1 MSSDAN
7 PDPGFSNLPRPI
19 AKQPR
24 NWSSRFIW
32 IIPILAL
39 LVGIG
44 LGVKVILERGSTI
57 TISFKSGDGLE
68 AGKTFVKYKDV
79 VIGVVKTVD
88 LSEDHKEV
96 IATVQ
101 IDRKATDFLRED
113 TRFWIVKPR
122 ITASGVSGLGALFS
136 GSYIAADL
144 GRSTESR
151 DHFAALE
158 IPPILTQ
165 DTPGRKF
172 ILRAPNLGSHDIGTP
187 VYFRQLTVGEVVAYE
202 LDKDGKG
209 VSIEVF
215 IHAPYDRFVT
225 NDTRFWN
232 ASGIDVSIGAGGINV
247 QTESLIS
254 VLAGGIAFE
263 GAPPSYDAANNLTET
278 TTPQEATTDTP
289 FQLFPTK
296 ELAMK
301 HPDARVERYVIN
313 FKQSVRGLSV
323 GAPVEFRGVIIG
335 EVLSVSTLIDPKD
348 FTIVQPVVMNMYPDR
363 LHLRTQA
370 NGTPFPAPK
379 NDEERFKRFQGMID
393 RGLRAQ
399 LRSGNILTGQQYVAI
414 DFFPDAPKYV
424 LDTKKKPLELPSI
437 PGGFDEIEK
446 SVTSIVKNTDKLIKK
461 LDEETVPGINKL
473 VASDSPLQMDM
484 RDTLRELTKAAS
496 SLKKLA
502 DTLDQQPQ
510 SIIFGK
516 PSEESK

>member
-1 MSSDAN
+1 M
-7 PDPGFSNLPRPI
+7 
-19 AKQPR
+19 
-24 NWSSRFIW
+24 
-32 IIPILAL
+32 
-39 LVGIG
+39 
-44 LGVKVILERGSTI
+44 
-57 TISFKSGDGLE
+57 
-68 AGKTFVKYKDV
+68 
-79 VIGVVKTVD
+79 
-88 LSEDHKEV
+88 
-96 IATVQ
+96 
-101 IDRKATDFLRED
+101 
-113 TRFWIVKPR
+113 
-122 ITASGVSGLGALFS
+122 
-136 GSYIAADL
+136 
-144 GRSTESR
+144 
-151 DHFAALE
+151 
-158 IPPILTQ
+158 
-165 DTPGRKF
+165 
-172 ILRAPNLGSHDIGTP
+172 
-187 VYFRQLTVGEVVAYE
+187 
-202 LDKDGKG
+202 
-209 VSIEVF
+209 
-215 IHAPYDRFVT
+215 
-225 NDTRFWN
+225 
-232 ASGIDVSIGAGGINV
+232 
-247 QTESLIS
+247 
-254 VLAGGIAFE
+254 LAGGIAFE